1 MKHISTMLIQLA
13 FRTDNSTARKID
25 TVTGSI
31 RRKFGDTFG
40 FMTRMMGRMIEG
52 MAEMFESLF
61 SRIYQGMSALLQT
74 SVGEA
79 MQKESQ
85 TAKFTALMGGDGQLA
100 QNFIKRIDEFSLS
113 TSYATRDLYKWA
125 AMLKAM
131 NLDEDSIM
139 GWLSSMGNV
148 AGGDQDVMNRML
160 MNVGQIFANN
170 RAYGLDIKQFGFA
183 GIPIK
188 EYLAST
194 MGISQVQVGEMVS
207 SGQIGYRQ
215 ILDAFTEM
223 TKEGGRYSTIMAEY
237 LKTTKGKIDVLKKKF
252 LFMARDGG
260 DLIKIPFDSF
270 LTSLSTG
277 IDTEEFRKSFD
288 GFMESLAMAF
298 RSINDA
304 VSHVFGQEGNKPFQL
319 IDKVS
324 NWLVWL
330 GESIELLAYLFF
342 GIPEE
347 YKKAGLTKQWIKDHL
362 GISGIYDWFDN
373 LEANTGKFLTE
384 TLPKLIA
391 EGIGYGIGR
400 GIVWLIKMVA
410 KTALSVAEWFFGH
423 MSRSIMMVFGQ
434 LAGWMSVI
442 PGMTKLSKSL
452 KESAESMERHLAK
465 NNAVERIMN
474 GSVAGFIDAAGGI
487 ASGVSEGSTISTE
500 AEQTENV
507 KKEDKKGDDVTF
519 NIYTDESRS
528 MVAEQLEMAY
538 GQLA

>member
-13 FRTDNSTARKID
+13 FKTDNNTARRID

-31 RRKFGDTFG
+31 SRKFGMAFKGITF
-40 FMTRMMGRMIEG
+40 MMGRMISG
-52 MAEMFESLF
+52 MADMFEALF

-85 TAKFTALMGGDGQLA
+85 TAKFTALMGGDGQMA
-100 QNFIKRIDEFSLS
+100 QSFIKRIDEFSLS

-125 AMLKAM
+125 SMLKAM
-131 NLDEDSIM
+131 NLDEDAIM

-148 AGGDQDVMNRML
+148 AGGDNDVMNRML

-188 EYLAST
+188 EYLAET
-194 MGISQVQVGEMVS
+194 MGITNVQVGEMVS
-207 SGQIGYRQ
+207 SGKIGYKQ
-215 ILDAFTEM
+215 ILDAFHEM
-223 TKEGGRYSTIMAEY
+223 TKDGGRYSKIMSEY

-270 LTSLSTG
+270 LTALTNG
-277 IDTEEFRKSFD
+277 IDTVDFRKSFE

-304 VSHVFGQEGNKPFQL
+304 VSHVFGQEGSKPFQL

-324 NWLVWL
+324 EWLVWF

-362 GISGIYDWFDN
+362 GISGIYDWFEKLD
-373 LEANTGKFLTE
+373 ENTEKYLTE
-384 TLPKLIA
+384 TLPGLIA
-391 EGIGYGIGR
+391 KGIGYGIGQA
-400 GIVWLIKMVA
+400 IVWLIKMIGKSA
-410 KTALSVAEWFFGH
+410 IGVAEWFFGH
-423 MSRSIMMVFGQ
+423 LAKMTMSLFGT
-434 LAGWMSVI
+434 LAGWMTVI
-442 PGMTKLSKSL
+442 PGMDKLSKSM
-452 KESAESMERHLAK
+452 KEGAEAMQAHLNK
-465 NNAVERIMN
+465 NNSIEKVIN
-474 GSVAGFIDAAGGI
+474 GSVAGFIGADRLAI
-487 ASGVSEGSTISTE
+487 ERDSVSLNTE